1 MKITGALVW
10 VAFLGVVQAE
20 PPKVSFPSGNMT
32 VNHGKATVEFLP
44 DGSVKVSSPLINLV
58 IPGSGVQP
66 GPRPNPDNPLPDPK
80 PPVPANEFAETV
92 KSMFGADLD
101 ANKVAKLG
109 KLKEYWAAALTMIEG
124 SSTLGELTGKMRA
137 LPVLPESD
145 LRPIREFFRD
155 AMRDQLGKKTTDPL
169 DSAKARALFGQF
181 ISALEAC
188 Q

>member
-1 MKITGALVW
+1 MKQIAVFLLFFLTGAAV
-10 VAFLGVVQAE
+10 AE

-32 VNHGKATVEFLP
+32 VAHGKTTVEFLP
-44 DGSVKVSSPLINLV
+44 DGSVRVSSPLINLV

-80 PPVPANEFAETV
+80 PPVPANEFIETV
-92 KSMFGADLD
+92 KSMYGADLD
-101 ANKVAKLG
+101 VNKLAKVG
-109 KLKEYWAAALTMIEG
+109 KLKEYWTAALTMIEG
-124 SSTLGELTGKMRA
+124 SGTLGELTGKMRT
-137 LPVLPESD
+137 LPVLPEAD

-155 AMRDQLGKKTTDPL
+155 AMRDSLGRKANDPL
-169 DSAKARALFGQF
+169 DAAKARALFGQF